1 MVDRLIA
8 DRIGPLIQRNAVSR
22 SRTSTRLLANHG
34 CPRSRDRPYDA
45 DHTKQMALAE
55 IDRLLCQ
62 LSPLAA
68 LIARRIGPHAASAQ
82 PGQPLA
88 RGCGRGGDS
97 GLRPRGGNRARQR
110 RLGAWSPLIRWAGRL
125 ASGCDAGTS
134 VRTTSSG
141 CTRVRPLG
149 HWLRGQSGS
158 RQLDASGSL
167 VSRCTG
173 RLGATWLPLR
183 MHSLSGVERVGL
195 ERAAH
200 PRGQGN

>member
-1 MVDRLIA
+1 MDSGSLLRTCSSVDRAPRGISAGLSISRRA
-8 DRIGPLIQRNAVSR
+8 NLGQRW
-22 SRTSTRLLANHG
+22 
-34 CPRSRDRPYDA
+34 
-45 DHTKQMALAE
+45 
-55 IDRLLCQ
+55 
-62 LSPLAA
+62 AA
-68 LIARRIGPHAASAQ
+68 LIARRIEPHSESAQ

-141 CTRVRPLG
+141 CARVRPPG
-149 HWLRGQSGS
+149 QWLRGQSGS